1 MKGIILSGGLGTRL
15 YPSTISVSKQLIPIY
30 DKPMIYYPLSIL
42 MMAGIREIL
51 IITTAKD
58 LKSYK
63 RLLGNGLQ
71 IGIKIFYKIQ
81 TKPRGLADAFNIGKK
96 FIGKKNVCLILGD
109 NIFYGD
115 GLKSY
120 LKNSI
125 NIVKH
130 EDKAVIFTYPVS
142 NPKNYGV
149 LKSKNNKIISIIE
162 KPKKFS
168 SNQAVVGIYFYPNSV
183 IKYIKLIKPSKR
195 KELEITDLNNIFIKN
210 KKLTVQE
217 MGRGF
222 SWHDAGSPDNLQ
234 EASQLIQIIEK
245 RIGYKIGCIEE
256 IALYNGWI
264 SKIKLIKIAKKYV
277 NSEYGNYLNKLIKL
291 K

>member
-1 MKGIILSGGLGTRL
+1 MKGIILSGGLGSRL
-15 YPSTISVSKQLIPIY
+15 YPSTISVSKQLLPVY

-42 MMAGIREIL
+42 MLAGIREIL
-51 IITTAKD
+51 IITTTKD

-63 RLLGNGLQ
+63 RLLGNGSQ

-81 TKPRGLADAFNIGKK
+81 TKPRGLVDSFNVGKK

-120 LKNSI
+120 LENSI
-125 NIVKH
+125 NIVKN

-142 NPKNYGV
+142 NPKNYGI
-149 LKSKNNKIISIIE
+149 LESKNNKIISIIE
-162 KPKKFS
+162 KPKKTT
-168 SNQAVVGIYFYPNSV
+168 SNHAVVGIYFYPNSV

-195 KELEITDLNNIFIKN
+195 KELEITDLNNIFLKN
-210 KKLTVQE
+210 KKLKVQE

-256 IALYNGWI
+256 IALNKKWI
-264 SKIKLIKIAKKYV
+264 SKNKIKKIAEKYL
-277 NSEYGNYLNKLIKL
+277 NSEYGKYLNSLIK
-291 K
+291 